1 MKKLIAICL
10 LAGLVALAGCGSS
23 QTASASYIGVE
34 AARAAALKDAGETEG
49 DFTNATLEDR
59 DGTVYYDVEF
69 TAGGT
74 KYEYAVDALTGS
86 IIEATKE
93 VRENQSSSSQPSSS
107 SNSGSS
113 SSQAASESGSSLGST
128 PKAES
133 SQASGTAGS
142 SGLITQEE
150 AAEIAKKHANVTDCT
165 LLPVELDWDDGRQVY
180 DVEFFT
186 ADGKEYDYEID
197 AATGEVLSY
206 DYDAERQAAATSGST
221 SSITEAEAKALVLAQ
236 VPGATEENFLE
247 FKTDYDDGRLEYEGE
262 LFYDGM
268 KYEFTV
274 DGYSGTIR
282 EWESEKTVR

>member
-1 MKKLIAICL
+1 MKKLIAVCL
-10 LAGLVALAGCGSS
+10 LAGLVALAGCNSS

-34 AARAAALKDAGETEG
+34 AARSAALKDAGETEG
-49 DFTNATLEDR
+49 DFTNATLEER

-69 TAGGT
+69 TAGGA

-86 IIEATKE
+86 IIEAKKE
-93 VRENQSSSSQPSSS
+93 GGESQSSSSQPSSS
-107 SNSGSS
+107 SSQV
-113 SSQAASESGSSLGST
+113 SSQSGSSLNST

-133 SQASGTAGS
+133 SQASGTT
-142 SGLITQEE
+142 GLITEEE
-150 AAEIAKKHANVTDCT
+150 AASIAKEHAQVTDCT
-165 LLPVELDWDDGRQVY
+165 MLPVKLDRDDGRQVY

-206 DYDAERQAAATSGST
+206 DYDAERQAAAASGT
-221 SSITEAEAKALVLAQ
+221 ASITEAEAKALVLAQ

>member
-1 MKKLIAICL
+1 MKKLIAVCL
-10 LAGLVALAGCGSS
+10 LAGLVALAGCNSS

-34 AARAAALKDAGETEG
+34 AARSAALKDAGETEG
-49 DFTNATLEDR
+49 DFTNATLEER

-69 TAGGT
+69 TAGGA

-86 IIEATKE
+86 IIEAKREGGDDRKE
-93 VRENQSSSSQPSSS
+93 SSASSAA
-107 SNSGSS
+107 S
-113 SSQAASESGSSLGST
+113 SSQASSESST
-128 PKAES
+128 PKTES
-133 SQASGTAGS
+133 SQASGTT
-142 SGLITQEE
+142 GLITEEE
-150 AAEIAKKHANVTDCT
+150 AASIAKEHAQVTDCT
-165 LLPVELDWDDGRQVY
+165 LLPVQLDQDDGRQVY
-180 DVEFFT
+180 DVEFYT

-206 DYDAERQAAATSGST
+206 DYDAERQAAAASGT
-221 SSITEAEAKALVLAQ
+221 ASITEAEAKALVLAQ
-236 VPGATEENFLE
+236 VPGAAEENFLE

>member
-1 MKKLIAICL
+1 M
-10 LAGLVALAGCGSS
+10 
-23 QTASASYIGVE
+23 
-34 AARAAALKDAGETEG
+34 
-49 DFTNATLEDR
+49 
-59 DGTVYYDVEF
+59 EF
-69 TAGGT
+69 TAGGA

-86 IIEATKE
+86 IIEAKKE
-93 VRENQSSSSQPSSS
+93 SGESQSSSSQPSSS
-107 SNSGSS
+107 SSQA
-113 SSQAASESGSSLGST
+113 SSQSGSSLNST

-133 SQASGTAGS
+133 SQASSAAGS
-142 SGLITQEE
+142 TGLITEEE
-150 AAEIAKKHANVTDCT
+150 AANIAKEHAQVTDCT
-165 LLPVELDWDDGRQVY
+165 MLPVKLDRDDGRQVY

-206 DYDAERQAAATSGST
+206 DYDAERQAAAASGT
-221 SSITEAEAKALVLAQ
+221 ASITEAEAKALVLAQ
-236 VPGATEENFLE
+236 VPGAAEENFLE

-282 EWESEKTVR
+282 SGRAKKTVR

>member
-1 MKKLIAICL
+1 MKKLIAVCL
-10 LAGLVALAGCGSS
+10 LAGLVALAGCNSS

-34 AARAAALKDAGETEG
+34 AARSAALKDAGETEG
-49 DFTNATLEDR
+49 DFTNATLEER

-69 TAGGT
+69 TAGGA

-86 IIEATKE
+86 IIEAKKE
-93 VRENQSSSSQPSSS
+93 GGESQSSASQTSSSS
-107 SNSGSS
+107 SGQA
-113 SSQAASESGSSLGST
+113 SSQSGSSLNST
-128 PKAES
+128 PKAAS
-133 SQASGTAGS
+133 SQASGTT
-142 SGLITQEE
+142 GLITEEE
-150 AAEIAKKHANVTDCT
+150 AANIAKEHAQVTDCT
-165 LLPVELDWDDGRQVY
+165 MLPVKLDRDDGRQVY

-206 DYDAERQAAATSGST
+206 DYDAERQAAASGT
-221 SSITEAEAKALVLAQ
+221 ASITEAEAKALVLAQ

-282 EWESEKTVR
+282 DWESEKTVR

>member
-1 MKKLIAICL
+1 MKKLIAVCL
-10 LAGLVALAGCGSS
+10 LAGLVALAGCNSS

-34 AARAAALKDAGETEG
+34 AARSAALKDAGETEG
-49 DFTNATLEDR
+49 DFTNATLEER

-69 TAGGT
+69 TAGGA

-86 IIEATKE
+86 IIEAKKE
-93 VRENQSSSSQPSSS
+93 GGESQSSSSQPSSS
-107 SNSGSS
+107 SSQASSQSS
-113 SSQAASESGSSLGST
+113 SSLNST

-133 SQASGTAGS
+133 SQASGTT
-142 SGLITQEE
+142 GLITEEE
-150 AAEIAKKHANVTDCT
+150 AANIAKEHAQVTDCT
-165 LLPVELDWDDGRQVY
+165 MLPVKLDRDDGRQVY

-206 DYDAERQAAATSGST
+206 DYDAERQAATASGT
-221 SSITEAEAKALVLAQ
+221 ASITEAEAKALVLAQ
-236 VPGATEENFLE
+236 VPGAAEENFLE

>member
-1 MKKLIAICL
+1 MKKLIAVCL
-10 LAGLVALAGCGSS
+10 LAGLVALAGCNSS

-34 AARAAALKDAGETEG
+34 AARSAALKDAGETEG
-49 DFTNATLEDR
+49 DFTNATLEER
-59 DGTVYYDVEF
+59 DGTIYYDVEF
-69 TAGGT
+69 TAGGA

-86 IIEATKE
+86 IIEAKREGGDDRKE
-93 VRENQSSSSQPSSS
+93 SSASSAA
-107 SNSGSS
+107 S
-113 SSQAASESGSSLGST
+113 SSQASSESSTPQSGSSLSST
-128 PKAES
+128 PKTES
-133 SQASGTAGS
+133 SQASGTT
-142 SGLITQEE
+142 GLITEEE
-150 AAEIAKKHANVTDCT
+150 AASIAKEHAQVTDCT
-165 LLPVELDWDDGRQVY
+165 LLPVQLDQDDGRQVY
-180 DVEFFT
+180 DVEFYT

-206 DYDAERQAAATSGST
+206 DYDAERQTAAASGT
-221 SSITEAEAKALVLAQ
+221 ASITEAEAKALVLAQ
-236 VPGATEENFLE
+236 VPGAAEENFLE

>member
-1 MKKLIAICL
+1 MKKLIAVCL
-10 LAGLVALAGCGSS
+10 LAGLVALAGCNSS

-34 AARAAALKDAGETEG
+34 AARSAALKDAGETEG
-49 DFTNATLEDR
+49 DFTNATLEER

-69 TAGGT
+69 TAGGA

-86 IIEATKE
+86 IIEAKKE
-93 VRENQSSSSQPSSS
+93 GGESQSSSSQPSSS
-107 SNSGSS
+107 S
-113 SSQAASESGSSLGST
+113 SQASSLNST

-133 SQASGTAGS
+133 SQASSAAGS
-142 SGLITQEE
+142 TGLITEEE
-150 AAEIAKKHANVTDCT
+150 AANIAKEHAQVTDCT
-165 LLPVELDWDDGRQVY
+165 MLPVKLDRDDGRQVY

-206 DYDAERQAAATSGST
+206 DYDAERQAAAASGT
-221 SSITEAEAKALVLAQ
+221 ASITEAEAKALVLAQ
-236 VPGATEENFLE
+236 VPGAAEENFLE

>member
-1 MKKLIAICL
+1 MKKLIAVCL
-10 LAGLVALAGCGSS
+10 LAGLVALAGCNSS

-34 AARAAALKDAGETEG
+34 AARSAALKDAGETEG
-49 DFTNATLEDR
+49 DFTNATLEER
-59 DGTVYYDVEF
+59 DGTIYYDVEF
-69 TAGGT
+69 TAGGA

-86 IIEATKE
+86 IIEAKKE
-93 VRENQSSSSQPSSS
+93 GGESQSSSSQASS
-107 SNSGSS
+107 SS
-113 SSQAASESGSSLGST
+113 SSQASSQSGSSLNST
-128 PKAES
+128 PRAES
-133 SQASGTAGS
+133 SQASSAAGS
-142 SGLITQEE
+142 TGLITEEE
-150 AAEIAKKHANVTDCT
+150 AANIAKEHAQVTDCT
-165 LLPVELDWDDGRQVY
+165 MLPVKLDRDDGRQVY

-206 DYDAERQAAATSGST
+206 DYDAERQAAAASGT
-221 SSITEAEAKALVLAQ
+221 ASITEAEAKALVLAQ
-236 VPGATEENFLE
+236 VPGAAEENFLE

>member
-1 MKKLIAICL
+1 MKKLIAVCL
-10 LAGLVALAGCGSS
+10 LAGLVALAGCNSS

-34 AARAAALKDAGETEG
+34 AARSAALKDAGETEG
-49 DFTNATLEDR
+49 DFTNATLEER

-69 TAGGT
+69 TAGGA

-86 IIEATKE
+86 IIEAKKE
-93 VRENQSSSSQPSSS
+93 GGESQSSSSQPSSS
-107 SNSGSS
+107 S
-113 SSQAASESGSSLGST
+113 SQASSLNST

-133 SQASGTAGS
+133 SQASGTT
-142 SGLITQEE
+142 GLITEEE
-150 AAEIAKKHANVTDCT
+150 AANIAKEHAQVTDCT
-165 LLPVELDWDDGRQVY
+165 MLPVKLDRDDGRQVY

-206 DYDAERQAAATSGST
+206 DYDAERQAAAASGT
-221 SSITEAEAKALVLAQ
+221 ASITEAEAKALVLAQ
-236 VPGATEENFLE
+236 VPGAAEENFLE

>member
-1 MKKLIAICL
+1 MKKLIAVCL
-10 LAGLVALAGCGSS
+10 LAGLVALAGCNSS

-34 AARAAALKDAGETEG
+34 AARSAALKDAGETEG
-49 DFTNATLEDR
+49 DFTNATLEER
-59 DGTVYYDVEF
+59 DGTIYYDVEF
-69 TAGGT
+69 TAGGA

-86 IIEATKE
+86 IIEAKKE
-93 VRENQSSSSQPSSS
+93 GGESQSSSSQPSSS
-107 SNSGSS
+107 SSSQASSQSS
-113 SSQAASESGSSLGST
+113 SSLNST

-133 SQASGTAGS
+133 SQASSAAGS
-142 SGLITQEE
+142 TGLITEEE
-150 AAEIAKKHANVTDCT
+150 AANIAKEHAQVTDCT
-165 LLPVELDWDDGRQVY
+165 MLPVKLDRDDGRQVY

-197 AATGEVLSY
+197 AATGEVRSY
-206 DYDAERQAAATSGST
+206 DYDAERQAAAASGT
-221 SSITEAEAKALVLAQ
+221 ASITEAEAKALVLAQ
-236 VPGATEENFLE
+236 VPGAAEENFLE

>member
-1 MKKLIAICL
+1 MKKLIAVCL
-10 LAGLVALAGCGSS
+10 LAGLVALAGCNSS

-34 AARAAALKDAGETEG
+34 AARSAALKDAGETEG
-49 DFTNATLEDR
+49 DFTNATLEER

-69 TAGGT
+69 TAGGA

-86 IIEATKE
+86 IIEAKKE
-93 VRENQSSSSQPSSS
+93 SGESQSSSSQPSSS
-107 SNSGSS
+107 SSQA
-113 SSQAASESGSSLGST
+113 SSQSGSSLNST

-133 SQASGTAGS
+133 SQASSAAGS
-142 SGLITQEE
+142 TGLITEEE
-150 AAEIAKKHANVTDCT
+150 AANIAKEHAQVTDCT
-165 LLPVELDWDDGRQVY
+165 MLPVKLDRDDGRQVY

-206 DYDAERQAAATSGST
+206 DYDAERQAAAASGT
-221 SSITEAEAKALVLAQ
+221 ASITEAEAKALVLAQ
-236 VPGATEENFLE
+236 VPGAAEENFLE

>member
-1 MKKLIAICL
+1 MKKLIAVCL
-10 LAGLVALAGCGSS
+10 LAGLVALAGCNSS

-34 AARAAALKDAGETEG
+34 AARSAALKDAGETEG
-49 DFTNATLEDR
+49 DFTNATLEER

-69 TAGGT
+69 TAGGA

-86 IIEATKE
+86 IIEAKKE
-93 VRENQSSSSQPSSS
+93 GGESQSSSSQPSSS
-107 SNSGSS
+107 SSS
-113 SSQAASESGSSLGST
+113 SSQASSQSGSSLGST

-133 SQASGTAGS
+133 SQASGTT
-142 SGLITQEE
+142 GLITEEE
-150 AAEIAKKHANVTDCT
+150 AANIAKEHAQVTDCT
-165 LLPVELDWDDGRQVY
+165 MLPVKLDRDDGRQVY

-206 DYDAERQAAATSGST
+206 DYDAERQAAAASGT
-221 SSITEAEAKALVLAQ
+221 ASITEAEAKALVLAQ
-236 VPGATEENFLE
+236 VPGAAEENFLE

>member
-1 MKKLIAICL
+1 MKKLIAVCL
-10 LAGLVALAGCGSS
+10 LAGLVALAGCNSS

-34 AARAAALKDAGETEG
+34 AARSAALKDAGETEG
-49 DFTNATLEDR
+49 DFTNATLEER

-69 TAGGT
+69 TAGGA

-86 IIEATKE
+86 IIEAKREGGDDRKE
-93 VRENQSSSSQPSSS
+93 SSASSAA
-107 SNSGSS
+107 S
-113 SSQAASESGSSLGST
+113 SSQASSESST
-128 PKAES
+128 PKTES
-133 SQASGTAGS
+133 SQASGTT
-142 SGLITQEE
+142 GLITEEE
-150 AAEIAKKHANVTDCT
+150 AASIAKEHAQVTDCT
-165 LLPVELDWDDGRQVY
+165 MLPVKLDRDDGRQVY

-206 DYDAERQAAATSGST
+206 DYDAERQAAAASGT
-221 SSITEAEAKALVLAQ
+221 ASITEAEAKALVLAQ
-236 VPGATEENFLE
+236 VPGAAEENFLE

>member
-1 MKKLIAICL
+1 MKKLIAVCL
-10 LAGLVALAGCGSS
+10 LAGLVALAGCNSS

-34 AARAAALKDAGETEG
+34 AARSAALKDAGETEG
-49 DFTNATLEDR
+49 DFTNATLEER
-59 DGTVYYDVEF
+59 DGTIYYDVEF
-69 TAGGT
+69 TAGGA

-86 IIEATKE
+86 IIEAKKE
-93 VRENQSSSSQPSSS
+93 GGESQSSSSQPSSS
-107 SNSGSS
+107 SSQASSQSGSS
-113 SSQAASESGSSLGST
+113 QSGSSLSST

-133 SQASGTAGS
+133 SQASGST
-142 SGLITQEE
+142 GLITEEE
-150 AAEIAKKHANVTDCT
+150 AASIAKEHAQVTDCT
-165 LLPVELDWDDGRQVY
+165 MLPVKLDRDDGRQVY

-206 DYDAERQAAATSGST
+206 DYDAERQAAAASGT
-221 SSITEAEAKALVLAQ
+221 ASITEAEAKALVLAQ
-236 VPGATEENFLE
+236 VPGAAEENFLE

>member
-1 MKKLIAICL
+1 MKKLIAVCL
-10 LAGLVALAGCGSS
+10 LAGLVALAGCNSS

-34 AARAAALKDAGETEG
+34 AARSAALKDAGETEG
-49 DFTNATLEDR
+49 DFTNATLEER

-69 TAGGT
+69 TAGGA

-86 IIEATKE
+86 IIEAKREGGDDRKE
-93 VRENQSSSSQPSSS
+93 SSASSAA
-107 SNSGSS
+107 S
-113 SSQAASESGSSLGST
+113 SSQASSESST

-133 SQASGTAGS
+133 SQASSAAES
-142 SGLITQEE
+142 AGLITEEE
-150 AAEIAKKHANVTDCT
+150 AANIAKEHAQVTDCT
-165 LLPVELDWDDGRQVY
+165 MLPVKLDRDDGRQVY

-206 DYDAERQAAATSGST
+206 DYDAERQAATASGT
-221 SSITEAEAKALVLAQ
+221 ASITEAEAKALVLAQ
-236 VPGATEENFLE
+236 VPGAAEENFLE

>member
-1 MKKLIAICL
+1 MKKLIAVCL
-10 LAGLVALAGCGSS
+10 LAGLVALAGCNSS

-34 AARAAALKDAGETEG
+34 AARSAALKDAGETEG
-49 DFTNATLEDR
+49 DFTNATLEER

-69 TAGGT
+69 TAGGA

-86 IIEATKE
+86 IIEAKKE
-93 VRENQSSSSQPSSS
+93 GGESQSSSSQPSSS
-107 SNSGSS
+107 SSQA
-113 SSQAASESGSSLGST
+113 SSQSGSSLNST

-133 SQASGTAGS
+133 SQASGTT
-142 SGLITQEE
+142 GLITEEE
-150 AAEIAKKHANVTDCT
+150 AANIAKEHAQVTDCT
-165 LLPVELDWDDGRQVY
+165 MLPVKLDRDDGRQVY

-206 DYDAERQAAATSGST
+206 DYDAERQAAAASGT
-221 SSITEAEAKALVLAQ
+221 ASITEAEAKALVLAQ
-236 VPGATEENFLE
+236 VPGAAEENFLE

>member
-1 MKKLIAICL
+1 MKKLIAVCL
-10 LAGLVALAGCGSS
+10 LAGLVALAGCNSS

-34 AARAAALKDAGETEG
+34 AARSAALKDAGETEG
-49 DFTNATLEDR
+49 NFTNATLEER

-69 TAGGT
+69 TAGGA

-86 IIEATKE
+86 IIEAKKE
-93 VRENQSSSSQPSSS
+93 GGESQSSSSQPSSS
-107 SNSGSS
+107 SSQA
-113 SSQAASESGSSLGST
+113 SSQSGSSLNST

-133 SQASGTAGS
+133 SQASSAAGS
-142 SGLITQEE
+142 TGLITEEE
-150 AAEIAKKHANVTDCT
+150 AANIAKEHAQVTDCT
-165 LLPVELDWDDGRQVY
+165 MLPVKLDRDDGRQVY

-206 DYDAERQAAATSGST
+206 DYDAERQAAAASGT
-221 SSITEAEAKALVLAQ
+221 ASITEAEAKALVLAQ
-236 VPGATEENFLE
+236 VPGAAEENFLE

>member
-1 MKKLIAICL
+1 MKKLIAVCL
-10 LAGLVALAGCGSS
+10 LAGLLALAGCNSS

-34 AARAAALKDAGETEG
+34 AARSAALKDAGETEG
-49 DFTNATLEDR
+49 DFTNATLEER

-69 TAGGT
+69 TAGGA

-86 IIEATKE
+86 IIEAKKE
-93 VRENQSSSSQPSSS
+93 GGESQSSSSQPSSS
-107 SNSGSS
+107 SSQA
-113 SSQAASESGSSLGST
+113 SSQSGSSLNST

-133 SQASGTAGS
+133 SQASSAAGS
-142 SGLITQEE
+142 TGLITEEE
-150 AAEIAKKHANVTDCT
+150 AANIAKEHAQVTDCT
-165 LLPVELDWDDGRQVY
+165 MLPVKLDRDDGRQVY

-206 DYDAERQAAATSGST
+206 DYDAERQAAAASGT
-221 SSITEAEAKALVLAQ
+221 ASITEAEAKALVLAQ
-236 VPGATEENFLE
+236 VPGAAEENFLE

>member
-1 MKKLIAICL
+1 MKKLIAVCL
-10 LAGLVALAGCGSS
+10 LAGLVALAGCNSS

-34 AARAAALKDAGETEG
+34 AARSAALKDAGETEG
-49 DFTNATLEDR
+49 DFTNATLEER

-69 TAGGT
+69 TAGGA

-86 IIEATKE
+86 IIEAKKE
-93 VRENQSSSSQPSSS
+93 GGESQSSSSQPSSS
-107 SNSGSS
+107 SSS
-113 SSQAASESGSSLGST
+113 SSQASSQSSSSLNST

-133 SQASGTAGS
+133 SQASSAAGS
-142 SGLITQEE
+142 TGLITEEE
-150 AAEIAKKHANVTDCT
+150 AANIAKEHAQVTDCT
-165 LLPVELDWDDGRQVY
+165 MLPVKLDRDDGRQVY

-206 DYDAERQAAATSGST
+206 DYDAERQAAAASGT
-221 SSITEAEAKALVLAQ
+221 ASITEAEAKALVLAQ
-236 VPGATEENFLE
+236 VPGAAEENFLE

>member
-1 MKKLIAICL
+1 MKKLIAVCL
-10 LAGLVALAGCGSS
+10 LAGLVALAGCNSS

-34 AARAAALKDAGETEG
+34 AARSAALKDAGETEG
-49 DFTNATLEDR
+49 NFTNATLEER

-69 TAGGT
+69 TAGGA

-86 IIEATKE
+86 IIEAKKE
-93 VRENQSSSSQPSSS
+93 GGESQSSSSQTSS
-107 SNSGSS
+107 SS
-113 SSQAASESGSSLGST
+113 SSQASSQSGSSLNST

-133 SQASGTAGS
+133 SQASSAAGS
-142 SGLITQEE
+142 TGLITEEE
-150 AAEIAKKHANVTDCT
+150 AANIAKEHAQVTDCT
-165 LLPVELDWDDGRQVY
+165 MLPVKLDRDDGRQVY

-206 DYDAERQAAATSGST
+206 DYDAERQAAAASGT
-221 SSITEAEAKALVLAQ
+221 ASITEAEAKALVLAQ
-236 VPGATEENFLE
+236 VPGAAEENFLE

>member
-1 MKKLIAICL
+1 MKKLIAVCL
-10 LAGLVALAGCGSS
+10 LAGLVALAGCNSS

-34 AARAAALKDAGETEG
+34 AARSAALKDAGETEG
-49 DFTNATLEDR
+49 DFTNATLEER

-69 TAGGT
+69 TAGGA

-86 IIEATKE
+86 IIEAKKE
-93 VRENQSSSSQPSSS
+93 GGESQSSSSQTSS
-107 SNSGSS
+107 SS
-113 SSQAASESGSSLGST
+113 SSQASSQSSSSLSST

-133 SQASGTAGS
+133 SQASGST
-142 SGLITQEE
+142 GLITEEE
-150 AAEIAKKHANVTDCT
+150 AASIAKEHAQVTDCT
-165 LLPVELDWDDGRQVY
+165 MLPVKLDRDDGRQVY

-206 DYDAERQAAATSGST
+206 DYDAERQAAAASGT
-221 SSITEAEAKALVLAQ
+221 ASITEAEAKALVLAQ
-236 VPGATEENFLE
+236 VPGAAEENFLE

>member
-1 MKKLIAICL
+1 MKKLIAVCL
-10 LAGLVALAGCGSS
+10 LAGLVALAGCNSS

-34 AARAAALKDAGETEG
+34 AARSAALKDAGETEG
-49 DFTNATLEDR
+49 DFTNATLEER

-69 TAGGT
+69 TAGGA

-86 IIEATKE
+86 IIEAKKE
-93 VRENQSSSSQPSSS
+93 GGESQSSSSQPSSS
-107 SNSGSS
+107 SSQA
-113 SSQAASESGSSLGST
+113 SSQSGSSLGST

-133 SQASGTAGS
+133 SQASGTT
-142 SGLITQEE
+142 GLITEEE
-150 AAEIAKKHANVTDCT
+150 AASIAKEHAQVTDCT
-165 LLPVELDWDDGRQVY
+165 MLPVKLDRDDGRQVY

-206 DYDAERQAAATSGST
+206 DYDAERQAATASGT
-221 SSITEAEAKALVLAQ
+221 ASITEAEAKALVLAQ
-236 VPGATEENFLE
+236 VPGAAEENFLE

>member
-1 MKKLIAICL
+1 MKKLIAVCL
-10 LAGLVALAGCGSS
+10 LAGLVALAGCNSS

-34 AARAAALKDAGETEG
+34 AARSAALKDAGETEG
-49 DFTNATLEDR
+49 DFTNATLEER
-59 DGTVYYDVEF
+59 DGTIYYDVEF
-69 TAGGT
+69 TAGGA

-86 IIEATKE
+86 IIEAKKE
-93 VRENQSSSSQPSSS
+93 GGESQSSSSQPSSS
-107 SNSGSS
+107 SSQA
-113 SSQAASESGSSLGST
+113 SSQSGSSLNST

-133 SQASGTAGS
+133 SQASSAAGS
-142 SGLITQEE
+142 TGLITEEE
-150 AAEIAKKHANVTDCT
+150 AANIAKEHAQVTDCT
-165 LLPVELDWDDGRQVY
+165 MLPVKLDRDDGRQVY

-206 DYDAERQAAATSGST
+206 DYDAERQAAASGT
-221 SSITEAEAKALVLAQ
+221 ASITEAEAKALVLAQ

>member
-1 MKKLIAICL
+1 MKKLIAVCL
-10 LAGLVALAGCGSS
+10 LAGLLALAGCNSS

-34 AARAAALKDAGETEG
+34 AARSAALKDAGETEG
-49 DFTNATLEDR
+49 DFTNATLEER

-69 TAGGT
+69 TAGGA

-86 IIEATKE
+86 IIEAKKE
-93 VRENQSSSSQPSSS
+93 GGESQSSSSQPSSS
-107 SNSGSS
+107 SSQA
-113 SSQAASESGSSLGST
+113 SSQSGSSLNST

-133 SQASGTAGS
+133 SQASSAAGS
-142 SGLITQEE
+142 TGLITEEE
-150 AAEIAKKHANVTDCT
+150 AANIAKEHAQVTDCT
-165 LLPVELDWDDGRQVY
+165 MLPVKLDRDDGRQVY

-206 DYDAERQAAATSGST
+206 DYDAERQAAAASGT
-221 SSITEAEAKALVLAQ
+221 ASITEAEAKTLVLAQ

>member
-1 MKKLIAICL
+1 MKKLIAVCL
-10 LAGLVALAGCGSS
+10 LAGLVALAGCNSS

-34 AARAAALKDAGETEG
+34 AARSAALKDAGETEG
-49 DFTNATLEDR
+49 DFTNATLEER

-69 TAGGT
+69 TAGGA

-86 IIEATKE
+86 IIEAKKE
-93 VRENQSSSSQPSSS
+93 GGESQSSSSQPSSS
-107 SNSGSS
+107 SSQV
-113 SSQAASESGSSLGST
+113 SSQSGSSLNST

-133 SQASGTAGS
+133 SQASGTT
-142 SGLITQEE
+142 GLITEEE
-150 AAEIAKKHANVTDCT
+150 AASIAKEHAQVTDCT
-165 LLPVELDWDDGRQVY
+165 MLPVKLDRDDGRQVY

-206 DYDAERQAAATSGST
+206 DYDAERQAAAASGT
-221 SSITEAEAKALVLAQ
+221 ASITEAEAKALVLAQ
-236 VPGATEENFLE
+236 VPGAAEENFLE

>member
-1 MKKLIAICL
+1 MKKLIAVCL
-10 LAGLVALAGCGSS
+10 LAGLVALAGCNSS

-34 AARAAALKDAGETEG
+34 AARSAALKDAGETEG
-49 DFTNATLEDR
+49 DFTNATLEER

-69 TAGGT
+69 TAGGA

-86 IIEATKE
+86 IIEAKREGGDDRKE
-93 VRENQSSSSQPSSS
+93 SSASSAA
-107 SNSGSS
+107 S
-113 SSQAASESGSSLGST
+113 SSQASSQSST

-133 SQASGTAGS
+133 SQASGTT
-142 SGLITQEE
+142 GLITEEE
-150 AAEIAKKHANVTDCT
+150 AAQIAKEHAQVTDCT
-165 LLPVELDWDDGRQVY
+165 LLPVQLDRDDGRQVY
-180 DVEFFT
+180 DVEFYT

-206 DYDAERQAAATSGST
+206 DYDAERQTSASASGT
-221 SSITEAEAKALVLAQ
+221 ASITEAEAKALVLAQ
-236 VPGATEENFLE
+236 VPGAAEENFLE

>member
-1 MKKLIAICL
+1 MKKLIAVCL
-10 LAGLVALAGCGSS
+10 LAGLVALAGCNSS

-34 AARAAALKDAGETEG
+34 AARSAALKDAGETEG
-49 DFTNATLEDR
+49 DFTNATLEER

-69 TAGGT
+69 TAGGA

-86 IIEATKE
+86 IIEAKKE
-93 VRENQSSSSQPSSS
+93 GGESQSSSSQPSSS
-107 SNSGSS
+107 SSQA
-113 SSQAASESGSSLGST
+113 SSQSGSSLNST

-133 SQASGTAGS
+133 SQASSAAGS
-142 SGLITQEE
+142 TGLITEEE
-150 AAEIAKKHANVTDCT
+150 AANIAKEHAQVTDCT
-165 LLPVELDWDDGRQVY
+165 MLPVKLDRDDGRQVY

-197 AATGEVLSY
+197 AATGEILSY
-206 DYDAERQAAATSGST
+206 DYDAERQAAAASGT
-221 SSITEAEAKALVLAQ
+221 ASITEAEAKALVLAQ

>member
-1 MKKLIAICL
+1 MKKLIAVCL
-10 LAGLVALAGCGSS
+10 LAGLVALAGCNSS

-34 AARAAALKDAGETEG
+34 AARSAALKDAGETEG
-49 DFTNATLEDR
+49 DFTNATLEER

-69 TAGGT
+69 TAGGA

-86 IIEATKE
+86 IIEAKKE
-93 VRENQSSSSQPSSS
+93 GGESQSSSSQPSSS
-107 SNSGSS
+107 SSQASSQSGSS
-113 SSQAASESGSSLGST
+113 QSGSSLSST

-133 SQASGTAGS
+133 SQASGST
-142 SGLITQEE
+142 GLITEEE
-150 AAEIAKKHANVTDCT
+150 AASIAKEHAQVTDCT
-165 LLPVELDWDDGRQVY
+165 MLPVKLDRDDGRQVY

-206 DYDAERQAAATSGST
+206 DYDAERQAATASGT
-221 SSITEAEAKALVLAQ
+221 ASITEAEAKALVLAQ
-236 VPGATEENFLE
+236 VPGAAEENFLE

>member
-1 MKKLIAICL
+1 MKKLIAVCL
-10 LAGLVALAGCGSS
+10 LAGLVALAGCNSS

-34 AARAAALKDAGETEG
+34 AARSAALKDAGETEG
-49 DFTNATLEDR
+49 DFTNATLEER

-69 TAGGT
+69 TAGGA

-86 IIEATKE
+86 IIEAKKE
-93 VRENQSSSSQPSSS
+93 GGESQSSSSQTSS
-107 SNSGSS
+107 SS
-113 SSQAASESGSSLGST
+113 SSQASSQSSSSLSST

-133 SQASGTAGS
+133 SQASGTT
-142 SGLITQEE
+142 GLITEEE
-150 AAEIAKKHANVTDCT
+150 AANIAKEHAQVTDCT
-165 LLPVELDWDDGRQVY
+165 MLPVKLDRDDGRQVY

-206 DYDAERQAAATSGST
+206 DYDAERQAAAASGT
-221 SSITEAEAKALVLAQ
+221 ASITEAEAKALVLAQ
-236 VPGATEENFLE
+236 VPGAAEENFLE

>member
-1 MKKLIAICL
+1 MKKLIAVCL
-10 LAGLVALAGCGSS
+10 LAGLVALAGCNSS

-34 AARAAALKDAGETEG
+34 AARSAALKDAGETEG
-49 DFTNATLEDR
+49 DFTNATLEER

-69 TAGGT
+69 TAGGA

-86 IIEATKE
+86 IIEAKKE
-93 VRENQSSSSQPSSS
+93 GGESQSSSSQTSS
-107 SNSGSS
+107 SS
-113 SSQAASESGSSLGST
+113 SSQASSQSGSSQSGSSLNST

-133 SQASGTAGS
+133 SQASGST
-142 SGLITQEE
+142 GLITEEE
-150 AAEIAKKHANVTDCT
+150 AASIAKEHAQVTDCT
-165 LLPVELDWDDGRQVY
+165 MLPVKLDRDDGRQVY

-206 DYDAERQAAATSGST
+206 DYDAERQAATASGT
-221 SSITEAEAKALVLAQ
+221 ASITEAEAKALVLAQ
-236 VPGATEENFLE
+236 VPGAAEENFLE

>member
-1 MKKLIAICL
+1 MKKLIAVCL
-10 LAGLVALAGCGSS
+10 LAGLVALAGCNSS

-34 AARAAALKDAGETEG
+34 AARSAALKDAGETEG
-49 DFTNATLEDR
+49 DFTNATLEER

-69 TAGGT
+69 TAGGA

-86 IIEATKE
+86 IIEAKREGGDDRKE
-93 VRENQSSSSQPSSS
+93 SSASSAA
-107 SNSGSS
+107 S
-113 SSQAASESGSSLGST
+113 SSQASSESST
-128 PKAES
+128 PKTES
-133 SQASGTAGS
+133 SQASGTT
-142 SGLITQEE
+142 GLITEEE
-150 AAEIAKKHANVTDCT
+150 AASIAKEHAQVTDCT
-165 LLPVELDWDDGRQVY
+165 LLPVQLDQDDGRQVY

-206 DYDAERQAAATSGST
+206 DYDAERQAAAASGT
-221 SSITEAEAKALVLAQ
+221 ASITEAEAKALVLAQ
-236 VPGATEENFLE
+236 VPGAAEENFLE

>member
-1 MKKLIAICL
+1 MKKLIAVCL
-10 LAGLVALAGCGSS
+10 LAGLVALAGCNSS

-34 AARAAALKDAGETEG
+34 AARSAALKDAGESEG
-49 DFTNATLEDR
+49 DFTNATLEER

-69 TAGGT
+69 TAGGA

-86 IIEATKE
+86 IIEAKKE
-93 VRENQSSSSQPSSS
+93 GGESQASSSQASSTS
-107 SNSGSS
+107 SS
-113 SSQAASESGSSLGST
+113 SSQASSQSGSSLSST

-133 SQASGTAGS
+133 SQASGTT
-142 SGLITQEE
+142 GLITEGE
-150 AAEIAKKHANVTDCT
+150 AASIAKEHAQVTDCT
-165 LLPVELDWDDGRQVY
+165 MLPVKLDRDDGRQVY
-180 DVEFFT
+180 DVEFYT

-206 DYDAERQAAATSGST
+206 DYDAERQAAAASGT
-221 SSITEAEAKALVLAQ
+221 ASITEAEAKALVLAQ
-236 VPGATEENFLE
+236 VPGAAEENFLE

>member
-1 MKKLIAICL
+1 MKKLIAVCL
-10 LAGLVALAGCGSS
+10 LAGLVALAGCNSS

-34 AARAAALKDAGETEG
+34 AARSAALKDAGETEG
-49 DFTNATLEDR
+49 DFTNATLEER

-69 TAGGT
+69 TAGGA

-86 IIEATKE
+86 IIEAKKE
-93 VRENQSSSSQPSSS
+93 GGESQSSSSQPSSS
-107 SNSGSS
+107 SSS
-113 SSQAASESGSSLGST
+113 SSQASSQSSSSLNST

-133 SQASGTAGS
+133 SQASGTT
-142 SGLITQEE
+142 GLITEEE
-150 AAEIAKKHANVTDCT
+150 AANIAKEHAQVTDCT
-165 LLPVELDWDDGRQVY
+165 MLPVKLDRDDGRQVY

-206 DYDAERQAAATSGST
+206 DYDAERQAAAASGT
-221 SSITEAEAKALVLAQ
+221 ASITEAEAKALVLAQ
-236 VPGATEENFLE
+236 VPGAAEENFLE

>member
-1 MKKLIAICL
+1 MKKLIAVCL
-10 LAGLVALAGCGSS
+10 LAGLVALAGCNSS

-34 AARAAALKDAGETEG
+34 AARSAALKDAGETEG
-49 DFTNATLEDR
+49 DFTNATLEER
-59 DGTVYYDVEF
+59 DGTVYCDVEF
-69 TAGGT
+69 TAGGA

-86 IIEATKE
+86 IIEAKKE
-93 VRENQSSSSQPSSS
+93 GGESQSTSSQPSSS
-107 SNSGSS
+107 SSS
-113 SSQAASESGSSLGST
+113 SSQASSQSGSSLGST

-133 SQASGTAGS
+133 SQASSAAGS
-142 SGLITQEE
+142 TGLITEEE
-150 AAEIAKKHANVTDCT
+150 AASIAKEHAQVTDCT
-165 LLPVELDWDDGRQVY
+165 MLPVKLDRDDGRQVY

-206 DYDAERQAAATSGST
+206 DYDAERQAAAASGT
-221 SSITEAEAKALVLAQ
+221 ASITEAEAKALVLAQ
-236 VPGATEENFLE
+236 VPGAAEENFLE

>member
-1 MKKLIAICL
+1 MKKLIAVCL
-10 LAGLVALAGCGSS
+10 LAGLVALAGCNSS

-34 AARAAALKDAGETEG
+34 AARSAALKDAGETEG
-49 DFTNATLEDR
+49 DFTNATLEER

-69 TAGGT
+69 TAGGA

-86 IIEATKE
+86 IIEAKKE
-93 VRENQSSSSQPSSS
+93 GGESQSSSSQPSSS
-107 SNSGSS
+107 SSQA
-113 SSQAASESGSSLGST
+113 SSQSGSSLNST

-133 SQASGTAGS
+133 SQASSAAGS
-142 SGLITQEE
+142 TGLITEEE
-150 AAEIAKKHANVTDCT
+150 AANIAKEHAQVTDCT
-165 LLPVELDWDDGRQVY
+165 MLPVKLDRDDGRQVY

-206 DYDAERQAAATSGST
+206 DYDAERQAAAASGT
-221 SSITEAEAKALVLAQ
+221 ASITEAEAKALVLAQ
-236 VPGATEENFLE
+236 VPGAAEENFLE

>member
-1 MKKLIAICL
+1 MKKLIAVCL
-10 LAGLVALAGCGSS
+10 LAGLVALAGCNSS

-34 AARAAALKDAGETEG
+34 AARSAALKDAGETEG
-49 DFTNATLEDR
+49 DFTNATLEER

-69 TAGGT
+69 TAGGA

-86 IIEATKE
+86 IIEAKKE
-93 VRENQSSSSQPSSS
+93 GGESQSSSSQTSS
-107 SNSGSS
+107 SS
-113 SSQAASESGSSLGST
+113 SSQASSESST

-133 SQASGTAGS
+133 SQASSAAES
-142 SGLITQEE
+142 AGLITEEE
-150 AAEIAKKHANVTDCT
+150 AASIAKEHAQVTDCT
-165 LLPVELDWDDGRQVY
+165 MLPVKLDRDDGRQVY
-180 DVEFFT
+180 DVEFYT

-206 DYDAERQAAATSGST
+206 DYDAERQAAASGTGSA
-221 SSITEAEAKALVLAQ
+221 SGAAITEEEARQLVLDQ
-236 VPGATEENFLE
+236 VPGATAENFIE

>member
-1 MKKLIAICL
+1 MKKLIAVCL
-10 LAGLVALAGCGSS
+10 LAGLVALAGCNSS

-34 AARAAALKDAGETEG
+34 AARSAALKDAGETEG
-49 DFTNATLEDR
+49 DFTNATLEER

-69 TAGGT
+69 TAGGA

-86 IIEATKE
+86 IIEAKKE
-93 VRENQSSSSQPSSS
+93 GGESQASSSQASSTS
-107 SNSGSS
+107 SS
-113 SSQAASESGSSLGST
+113 SSQASSQSGNSLNST

-133 SQASGTAGS
+133 SQASGTT
-142 SGLITQEE
+142 GLITEEE
-150 AAEIAKKHANVTDCT
+150 AASIAKEHAQVTDCT
-165 LLPVELDWDDGRQVY
+165 MLPVKLDRDDGRQVY

-206 DYDAERQAAATSGST
+206 DYDAERQAAASGT
-221 SSITEAEAKALVLAQ
+221 ASITEAEAKALVLAQ
-236 VPGATEENFLE
+236 VPGATEADLLE

>member
-1 MKKLIAICL
+1 MKKLIAVCL
-10 LAGLVALAGCGSS
+10 LAGLVALAGCNSS

-34 AARAAALKDAGETEG
+34 AARSAALKDAGKTEG
-49 DFTNATLEDR
+49 DFTNATLEER

-69 TAGGT
+69 TAGGA

-86 IIEATKE
+86 IIEAKKE
-93 VRENQSSSSQPSSS
+93 GGESQSSSSQPSSS
-107 SNSGSS
+107 SSQA
-113 SSQAASESGSSLGST
+113 SSQSGSSLNST

-133 SQASGTAGS
+133 SQASSAAGS
-142 SGLITQEE
+142 TGLITEEE
-150 AAEIAKKHANVTDCT
+150 AANIAKEHAQVTDCT
-165 LLPVELDWDDGRQVY
+165 MLPVKLDRDDGRQVY
-180 DVEFFT
+180 DVEFYT

-206 DYDAERQAAATSGST
+206 DYDAERQAAAASGT
-221 SSITEAEAKALVLAQ
+221 ASITEAEAKALVLAQ
-236 VPGATEENFLE
+236 VPGAAEENFLE

>member
-1 MKKLIAICL
+1 MKKLIAVCL
-10 LAGLVALAGCGSS
+10 LAGLVALAGCNSS

-34 AARAAALKDAGETEG
+34 AARSAALKDAGETEG
-49 DFTNATLEDR
+49 DFTNATLEER

-69 TAGGT
+69 TAGGA

-86 IIEATKE
+86 IIEAKKE
-93 VRENQSSSSQPSSS
+93 GGESQSSASQPSSS
-107 SNSGSS
+107 SSQA
-113 SSQAASESGSSLGST
+113 SSQSGSSLNST

-133 SQASGTAGS
+133 SQASGTT
-142 SGLITQEE
+142 GLITEEE
-150 AAEIAKKHANVTDCT
+150 AANIAKEHAQVTDCT
-165 LLPVELDWDDGRQVY
+165 MLPVKLDRDDGRQVY

-206 DYDAERQAAATSGST
+206 DYDAERQTSASASGT
-221 SSITEAEAKALVLAQ
+221 ASITEAEAKALVLAQ
-236 VPGATEENFLE
+236 VPGAAEENFLE